1 MDTVLAIETSSSR
14 GSAALYSDGRMLDVR
29 EFASDRSHN
38 SIIFEPLEAILRHA
52 PPLDLIVTGTG
63 PGSYSGVRVGIS
75 AAMGISL
82 AKNVPLIGIP
92 SLCALGE
99 AYSLER
105 YAVTGDAR
113 RGSWWYAEV
122 VGGIL
127 TAPPMVDSLEETTR
141 RTALWP
147 GQLFTTDTASPPFC
161 QALPVLPRADV
172 LTARANGLTV
182 ESLAKLTAV
191 SVEPLYLRAP
201 FITVAKKGPHIAPS
215 ASTPG

>member
-1 MDTVLAIETSSSR
+1 MDTVLAIETSSPR

-38 SIIFEPLEAILRHA
+38 SIIFEPLEAMLRHA

-82 AKNVPLIGIP
+82 AKKVPLIGLP

-99 AYSLER
+99 AWALER

-122 VGGIL
+122 IGGVL
-127 TAPPMVDSLEETTR
+127 TAPPVVGSLEETAR
-141 RTALWP
+141 RAALWP

-161 QALPVLPRADV
+161 QALPVRPRADV
-172 LTARANGLTV
+172 LSARANALTV
-182 ESLAKLTAV
+182 ESLTRLAAAPA
-191 SVEPLYLRAP
+191 EPLYLRAP
-201 FITVAKKGPHIAPS
+201 FITTAKKGPLIAPS